1 MPAIL
6 DVPSHRKRKNQVN
19 TRLSD
24 EAVAILHAAQ
34 DRFGL
39 TYTGVMEM
47 ALREL
52 QRAFKLEINPLIH
65 GPHATGSRGG
75 AGD

>member
-1 MPAIL
+1 MDENERKTRVEP
-6 DVPSHRKRKNQVN
+6 HRRRKNQIN

-24 EAVAILHAAQ
+24 QAVAIIHATQ
-34 DRFGL
+34 ERFGL

-52 QRAFKLEINPLIH
+52 ARTHNIKPNPLAH
-65 GPHATGSRGG
+65 GPSKA
-75 AGD
+75 DE